1 MRNRIKRIDREY
13 GSLAAAI
20 SSLKARE
27 LSNYIL
33 VIGKINLFDC
43 KLFDYCDW
51 QFFLTKFKKL
61 IIKVEVERKMR
72 FCDFKKQLSDYI
84 EKMVYEDYKDELMIL
99 VREAYGIKDD
109 KELYEVAKR
118 IFKKEKIEDEL

>member
-13 GSLAAAI
+13 GSLASAI
-20 SSLKARE
+20 SSLKAKE
-27 LSNYIL
+27 LANYIL

-51 QFFLTKFKKL
+51 QFFLAKFKRL
-61 IIKVEVERKMR
+61 IISVEVERKMR
-72 FCDFKKQLSDYI
+72 FCDFKKQLSEYI
-84 EKMVYEDYKDELMIL
+84 EQMAYEDYKEELMIL

-109 KELYEVAKR
+109 EELYEAAKR
-118 IFKKEKIEDEL
+118 LFKKEKTEEEL

>member
-13 GSLAAAI
+13 GSLSAAI
-20 SSLKARE
+20 SSLKAKE
-27 LSNYIL
+27 LANYIL
-33 VIGKINLFDC
+33 VMGKIHTFDC
-43 KLFDYCDW
+43 KLCDYCDW

-84 EKMVYEDYKDELMIL
+84 ENMAYEDHKEELMIL
-99 VREAYGIKDD
+99 VREAYGIKDEE
-109 KELYEVAKR
+109 ELYKVAKR

>member
-1 MRNRIKRIDREY
+1 MRNRTKRVDREY
-13 GSLAAAI
+13 GSLSAAI
-20 SSLKARE
+20 SSLKAKE
-27 LSNYIL
+27 LANYIL
-33 VIGKINLFDC
+33 VVGKINLLDC
-43 KLFDYCDW
+43 KLFDHCDW
-51 QFFLTKFKKL
+51 QFFLAKFKRL

-109 KELYEVAKR
+109 K
-118 IFKKEKIEDEL
+118 

>member
-1 MRNRIKRIDREY
+1 MRNRIKRKDREY
-13 GSLAAAI
+13 GSLSAAI
-20 SSLKARE
+20 SSLKAKE
-27 LSNYIL
+27 LANYIL
-33 VIGKINLFDC
+33 VVGKINMLEC
-43 KLFDYCDW
+43 KLFDHCDW
-51 QFFLTKFKKL
+51 QFFLAKFKRL

-84 EKMVYEDYKDELMIL
+84 EKMVYEDYKNELMIL

-118 IFKKEKIEDEL
+118 IFKKELD

>member
-13 GSLAAAI
+13 GSLSAAI
-20 SSLKARE
+20 SSLKAKE
-27 LSNYIL
+27 LANYIL

-43 KLFDYCDW
+43 KLFDHCDW
-51 QFFLTKFKKL
+51 QFFLAKFKKL

-72 FCDFKKQLSDYI
+72 FCDFKKQLSEYI
-84 EKMVYEDYKDELMIL
+84 ENMAYEDHKEELMIL

-109 KELYEVAKR
+109 EKLYEVAKR
-118 IFKKEKIEDEL
+118 IFKKEKTEDEL

>member
-1 MRNRIKRIDREY
+1 MRNRIKRKDREY
-13 GSLAAAI
+13 GSLSAAI
-20 SSLKARE
+20 SSLKAKE
-27 LSNYIL
+27 LANYIL
-33 VIGKINLFDC
+33 VVGKINSLDC
-43 KLFDYCDW
+43 KLFDHCDW
-51 QFFLTKFKKL
+51 QFFLAKFKRL
-61 IIKVEVERKMR
+61 IIKVEVERKMK

-118 IFKKEKIEDEL
+118 IFNKELD

>member
-1 MRNRIKRIDREY
+1 MRNRIKRKDREY
-13 GSLAAAI
+13 GSLSAAI
-20 SSLKARE
+20 SSLKAKE
-27 LSNYIL
+27 LANYIL
-33 VIGKINLFDC
+33 VVGKINMLDC
-43 KLFDYCDW
+43 KLFDHCDW
-51 QFFLTKFKKL
+51 QFFLAKFKRL

-84 EKMVYEDYKDELMIL
+84 EKMVYEDYKNELMIL

-118 IFKKEKIEDEL
+118 IFKKELD